1 MQKCNFGEFFCKP
14 GVTVLYFAYLR
25 KNVENWPHLISNNLI
40 VLIHK
45 STCHANGLLQKC
57 QIVFVLAIWRL
68 NFIHILVKI
77 LKNGQN
83 VDFVLIFDC
92 VSQTFYTRDALV
104 FIAVAGLHSEKIEHI
119 RMIFNIVVLTYQG
132 LKMIEKK
139 YFVQPIHVKTL
150 LQSLDEYS

>member
-1 MQKCNFGEFFCKP
+1 MQKCGEFFCKP
-14 GVTVLYFAYLR
+14 GVTVVYFAYLR

-45 STCHANGLLQKC
+45 STFHANGLLQKC
-57 QIVFVLAIWRL
+57 QIVLILFVLAIWRL
-68 NFIHILVKI
+68 NFIHIPVKT

-92 VSQTFYTRDALV
+92 VSQTFYTRDASV

-119 RMIFNIVVLTYQG
+119 RMIFDIAVKLT
-132 LKMIEKK
+132 KVWKWSKK
-139 YFVQPIHVKTL
+139 STL
-150 LQSLDEYS
+150 SNPSM

>member
-1 MQKCNFGEFFCKP
+1 M
-14 GVTVLYFAYLR
+14 
-25 KNVENWPHLISNNLI
+25 
-40 VLIHK
+40 
-45 STCHANGLLQKC
+45 
-57 QIVFVLAIWRL
+57 
-68 NFIHILVKI
+68 
-77 LKNGQN
+77 
-83 VDFVLIFDC
+83 LIFDC